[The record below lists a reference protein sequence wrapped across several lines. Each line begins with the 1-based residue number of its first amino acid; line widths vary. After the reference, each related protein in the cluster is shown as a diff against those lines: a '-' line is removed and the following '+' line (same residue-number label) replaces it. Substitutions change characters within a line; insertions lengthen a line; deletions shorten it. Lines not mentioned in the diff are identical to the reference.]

1 MHATSAG
8 MTILLA
14 AGALFAQPPDTRLAY
29 EAASVKLD
37 TSGSGHSGSDASK
50 GQIVITNLTLQR
62 LIERA
67 YNVKPTQVSGP
78 GWLGDVHVDIVAK
91 FPPDTKDS
99 DHPAM
104 LRTLLEDR
112 FHLAV
117 HRETKEL
124 PGYALVAAKGGFKL
138 KPVDA
143 DDDDTRHQGG
153 RIQTLSAKGTSM
165 ATLADL
171 VSRYLNILVIDKTNV
186 AGVYNFDL
194 RWSTDDSPA
203 ETADQ
208 PPALP
213 VVLQEALGL
222 RLQAQKVPVEMIVV
236 DHVERVP
243 TEN

>member
-1 MHATSAG
+1 

-171 VSRYLNILVIDKTNV
+171 VSRYPQHSGHRQNQRRGRLQLRSALVHRRLASRDRRPA
-186 AGVYNFDL
+186 AGAA
-194 RWSTDDSPA
+194 RGSSGS
-203 ETADQ
+203 
-208 PPALP
+208 
-213 VVLQEALGL
+213 LGL